1 MDRSKVISYFSAQ
14 AINGNWASLYDPTNP
29 ISYSFIQRFI
39 KTVKLMQPIQGNI
52 LDMGC
57 GTGIL
62 EKVVVENNAKY
73 IGFDGAKEMIDACN
87 KKFSDDIASGKAQF
101 QLADSKHFKTDAL
114 IDCAV
119 GMGYLEYFE
128 NPDECLTEAK
138 KHLKSGGKLILS
150 FPHKNSL
157 DNFGL
162 FVLSPF
168 RKLATLLTGKNTPQP
183 PRKYWQ
189 KNEAAELFE
198 RNGFKVTE
206 IVFYNTSIVHYPFT
220 KFAPKFSNL
229 IASAIEKSALNK
241 IPFFS
246 TGFIICAVKN

>member
-14 AINGNWASLYDPTNP
+14 AINGNWASLYDPSNP

-39 KTVKLMQPIQGNI
+39 KTINLMQPIHGNI

-73 IGFDGAKEMIDACN
+73 IGFDGSKEMIEACN
-87 KKFSDDIASGKAQF
+87 KKFSEDVANGKAHF
-101 QLADSKHFKTDAL
+101 EFSDSKNFKTSIS

-128 NPDECLTEAK
+128 KPDECLEEAK
-138 KHLKSGGKLILS
+138 KLLKDGGKLILS

-157 DNFGL
+157 DNLGL
-162 FVLSPF
+162 LVLTPF
-168 RKLATLLTGKNTPQP
+168 RKLATYLTGKNTPQP
-183 PRKYWQ
+183 PRKYWE
-189 KNEAAELFE
+189 KNEAADLFK
-198 RNGFKVTE
+198 RNGFIVSK
-206 IVFYNTSIVHYPFT
+206 IVFYNTNIIHYPFT
-220 KFAPKFSNL
+220 RFTPKFANL
-229 IASAIEKSALNK
+229 IASLIEKSFLK
-241 IPFFS
+241 RIPFLS
-246 TGFIICAVKN
+246 TGFIICATKN